1 MNTEHELFGELHEQ
15 EEYGLFGN
23 EHRRQYEAQQEAL
36 RLSDVIHCCEI
47 NCKDKAVFHLQDIG
61 EGKTYEDYTYCC
73 EKHLAEMIGDNT
85 LYEVWRLKQ

>member
-1 MNTEHELFGELHEQ
+1 MNTEKNLN
-15 EEYGLFGN
+15 EEKGN
-23 EHRRQYEAQQEAL
+23 GVLA
-36 RLSDVIHCCEI
+36 DVIHCCEI

-61 EGKTYEDYTYCC
+61 EGKTYEDYTHCC